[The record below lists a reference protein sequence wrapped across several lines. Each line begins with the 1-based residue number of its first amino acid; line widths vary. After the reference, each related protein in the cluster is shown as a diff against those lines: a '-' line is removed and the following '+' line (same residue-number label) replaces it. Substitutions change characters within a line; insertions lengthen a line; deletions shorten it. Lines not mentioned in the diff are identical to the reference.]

1 VADRPPSFHERLIA
15 ARWAI
20 VRARIPLPVLTH
32 SESYSDI
39 PRTLRRAAPRRAAPC
54 RLTIIQLGADLAP
67 QIEIEL
73 TATRVGDTRPD
84 VEPRGYYPSGE
95 RLVVRCR
102 SDGSVT
108 SNDNVKTFF
117 QRRNVHIFFKI
128 IIMSKLFDR
137 R

>member
-1 VADRPPSFHERLIA
+1 MADRPPSFHERLIA

-39 PRTLRRAAPRRAAPC
+39 PEMTCGSTGRRAAPRRA
-54 RLTIIQLGADLAP
+54 TIIQLGADLAP

-73 TATRVGDTRPD
+73 TATRVGDTRPN
-84 VEPRGYYPSGE
+84 VEPSGYYPSGE
-95 RLVVRCR
+95 RPAVR
-102 SDGSVT
+102 SDRSVT

-117 QRRNVHIFFKI
+117 QRRNVHVFFKMI
-128 IIMSKLFDR
+128 ITSKLFDR